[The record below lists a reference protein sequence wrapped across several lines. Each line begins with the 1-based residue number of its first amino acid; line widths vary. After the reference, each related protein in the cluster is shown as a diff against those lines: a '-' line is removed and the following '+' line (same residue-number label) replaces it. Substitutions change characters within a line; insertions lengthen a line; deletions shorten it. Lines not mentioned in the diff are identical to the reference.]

1 MEKVMNFF
9 ENLIE
14 EKKVEYARLAGSL
27 SYDKMVED
35 IKSLNLPADKMEEL
49 LKIVEK
55 YKK

>member
-14 EKKVEYARLAGSL
+14 EKKVEYARLAGNL